1 MSYLDEKGNMYGP
14 FVGSIDC
21 SEIEGIK
28 NFGGNVTAT
37 KIDDKWHFDMDSWPM
52 HQDEN
57 GNWHPGHYKPKERPI
72 KQIINEGIAIIKAR
86 DVEIKRLK
94 KKIKKL
100 MRE

>member
-1 MSYLDEKGNMYGP
+1 MKECKQKQASQAMER
-14 FVGSIDC
+14 
-21 SEIEGIK
+21 IK

-94 KKIKKL
+94 KNIKKL

>member
-1 MSYLDEKGNMYGP
+1 MKECKQKQASQAMER
-14 FVGSIDC
+14 
-21 SEIEGIK
+21 IK
-28 NFGGNVTAT
+28 NFGGNIITT
-37 KIDDKWHFDMDSWPM
+37 KTDKGYSFEYDSYPM